1 MARQYGFEPSSKRD
15 PLAERAFDLGE
26 AWDARGRIR
35 ADAEES
41 LVDPFALARGE
52 QVPTEPIAFARAE
65 GRRLLDLVGTTDAV
79 LDLVSPSF
87 VEALERHGFTGWA
100 TFPVR
105 LDLGRKTEAASGYV
119 GLSVTGRCGPID
131 DALSER
137 VTIPPPV
144 PRGEALPGLKG
155 LYFARGTWDGSDV
168 FTPEDRAAIFVTPEV
183 KEALEEAGMTGIEFR
198 RLSEIERPLLDDD

>member
-1 MARQYGFEPSSKRD
+1 MLARREVFRGVSRSSGSDVEWDASMDSNPGSERD
-15 PLAERAFDLGE
+15 PIAERAFELDE

-41 LVDPFALARGE
+41 LANPFALARGE
-52 QVPTEPIAFARAE
+52 RVPTEPIAFARAE
-65 GRRLLDLVGTTDAV
+65 GRHLLDFVGTTDAV
-79 LDLVSPSF
+79 LALVSPSF
-87 VEALERHGFTGWA
+87 VEALERRGFTGWA

-105 LDLGRKTEAASGYV
+105 LDLGGKTETASGYV

-144 PRGEALPGLKG
+144 RRGEALPG
-155 LYFARGTWDGSDV
+155 
-168 FTPEDRAAIFVTPEV
+168 
-183 KEALEEAGMTGIEFR
+183 
-198 RLSEIERPLLDDD
+198 